1 MASSYTIKMPQLSDT
16 MTEGVLV
23 EWEKQPGDHV
33 SRGDVVAQVETDK
46 AIMDVEVFREGYL
59 SGPLAPVDASVPVG
73 DAIGYLVESAD
84 EVEATEAEA
93 PAGGGGGGGGEAEAP
108 AAEQPSQPQ
117 PSQPAQ
123 PAESQPAAEAPQQAG
138 GPAQPAP
145 RPKGKKATPYARVV
159 ARLMGVDLERLTGT
173 GPDGEIT
180 AADVQAN
187 APAGGPAAEP
197 ASGAAAPRR
206 SIPGHERDMS
216 SLERAVA
223 HNMQDA
229 LSMPLFRVSLH
240 AHPERL
246 QQAAKSIGVSFTVL
260 LARACGEAMKNHP
273 AMNNAYQF
281 GDKIVERSNV
291 DVGIAVEAAK
301 GGLVVP
307 VLRDVNNR
315 ELTDLASGWK
325 DLVDRARQRRLTPAE
340 YEHPTFMLSNLGMFG
355 IEHFDA
361 IPVPGASGILAVGT
375 VTDDGMGL
383 TLSCDHR
390 VINGA
395 DAARYLGDLK
405 GLIENPDS
413 WLDAGISLIP
423 EGDYDVEVAV
433 IGGGTGGEDAARDL
447 AENGHKVALINDA
460 PMPGGE
466 CLWRGCI
473 PSKAWRAAASRM
485 RDRAGDKLLGVE
497 GTDKPKLN
505 WKALEDHRKDVLG
518 SRGDMAFKADKGL
531 KIDYREGRARLTG
544 DHSLAYTDSDGN
556 EHELTFGAAIIAT
569 GAPPFV
575 PPIPGADLE
584 GVETSNTIWDLD
596 EPPKR
601 LAVVGAGAIGL
612 EMAQIFRDF
621 GAKVTTFEV
630 ADRVLPEVEGEV
642 AKELGKLLEDEDDL
656 TLHLSS
662 KVGKIEGTPGNLT
675 VHFQDSEGKD
685 RQVTVDRVVMATGKR
700 PDFEGFGL
708 DAAGVETENGFIRV
722 DARGATSAGHIF
734 AVGDVV
740 PGLMLAHTA
749 ATQGRVAAANLMG
762 ERAKYDQAMDCG
774 VIFTRP
780 EAAFAGLTEE
790 QATER
795 GFDPASAKTLVKI
808 DAMAMIE
815 GEDHGLIKMVV
826 DKATH
831 RVLGVHILADH
842 ADTLLGEAVMM
853 VSGRLTVDQVAEA
866 IHPHPTQTEM
876 FGDLARRLLSRLKR
890 AAKKKA

>member
-23 EWEKQPGDHV
+23 EWEKQPGEHV
-33 SRGDVVAQVETDK
+33 ARGDVVAQVETDK

-59 SGPLAPVDASVPVG
+59 SGPIAPVDATVPVG
-73 DAIGYLVESAD
+73 DALGYLVESED
-84 EVEATEAEA
+84 EVVHEEAE
-93 PAGGGGGGGGEAEAP
+93 GGAP
-108 AAEQPSQPQ
+108 AAKPEAAPAPEEQPAAPQ
-117 PSQPAQ
+117 QPAT
-123 PAESQPAAEAPQQAG
+123 EQPAAEAPQQAG
-138 GPAQPAP
+138 GPQAPAP
-145 RPKGKKATPYARVV
+145 RPKGKKATPYSRVL
-159 ARLMGVDLERLTGT
+159 ARLLSVDLERLVGT

-180 AADVQAN
+180 AKDVEAA
-187 APAGGPAAEP
+187 APAGAAAGGEP
-197 ASGAAAPRR
+197 ASGAVAPRR
-206 SIPGHERDMS
+206 SIPGHERDMT

-229 LSMPLFRVSLH
+229 LTMPLFRVSMH

-246 QQAAKSIGVSFTVL
+246 QQAAKSMGISFTIL
-260 LARACGEAMKNHP
+260 LARACGEAIKKHP

-281 GDKIVERSNV
+281 GDKVVERSNV
-291 DVGIAVEAAK
+291 DVGIAVEADK

-315 ELTDLASGWK
+315 ELSDLASGWK
-325 DLVDRARQRRLTPAE
+325 DLVSRARGRRLTPAE

-355 IEHFDA
+355 VEHFDA
-361 IPVPGASGILAVGT
+361 IPVPGASGILAVGA
-375 VTDDGMGL
+375 VTEQGMGL

-405 GLIENPDS
+405 TLIENPDS
-413 WLDAGISLIP
+413 WLEGGFPLIP
-423 EGDYDVEVAV
+423 EGDWDVEVAV
-433 IGGGTGGEDAARDL
+433 IGGGTGGEDAAREL
-447 AENGHKVALINDA
+447 AENGHSVALINDDEL
-460 PMPGGE
+460 PGGE

-473 PSKAWRAAASRM
+473 PSKAWRASANRL
-485 RDRAGDKLLGVE
+485 RDRAGDSQLGVR
-497 GTDKPKLN
+497 GTDQGTLDWN
-505 WKALEDHRKDVLG
+505 ALETHRKGVMQ
-518 SRGDMAFKADKGL
+518 SRGEMAYKADKGL
-531 KIDYREGRARLTG
+531 KIDYRQGRARLTG
-544 DHSLAYTDSDGN
+544 DHSLAYTDADGN
-556 EHELTFGAAIIAT
+556 EQQLTFGAAIVAT

-575 PPIPGADLE
+575 PPIPGADSE
-584 GVETSNTIWDLD
+584 GVETSNSIWHLP

-601 LAVVGAGAIGL
+601 LAVIGCGAIGL

-621 GAKVTTFEV
+621 GAEVTTFEI

-642 AKELGKLLEDEDDL
+642 AKSLTQILEGEDRLALNLGA
-656 TLHLSS
+656 
-662 KVGKIEGTPGNLT
+662 KVDKIDGAVGDMT
-675 VHFQDSEGKD
+675 VHYTDADGK
-685 RQVTVDRVVMATGKR
+685 QGTVQVDRVLVATGKR
-700 PDFEGFGL
+700 PNFDGFGL
-708 DAAGVETENGFIRV
+708 DAAGVDTETGFIKV
-722 DARGATSAGHIF
+722 DDRCRTSVPHIF

-749 ATQGRVAAANLMG
+749 ATQGRVAAANLLG
-762 ERAKYDQAMDCG
+762 ERARYDQALDCG

-790 QATER
+790 QAKEA
-795 GFDPASAKTLVKI
+795 GYDPVAAKTLVKI

-815 GEDHGLIKMVV
+815 GEEEGLIKMVV
-826 DKATH
+826 DKTTH
-831 RVLGVHILADH
+831 RILGVHILADH
-842 ADTLLGEAVMM
+842 ADNLIGEAVMM

-890 AAKKKA
+890 AARKAKA

>member
-23 EWEKQPGDHV
+23 EWEKQPGDPV

-59 SGPLAPVDASVPVG
+59 SGPLAPVDAAVPVG
-73 DAIGYLVESAD
+73 DAVGYLVASAD

-93 PAGGGGGGGGEAEAP
+93 PASGGEAEQASGEPP
-108 AAEQPSQPQ
+108 AADQ
-117 PSQPAQ
+117 PSQPA
-123 PAESQPAAEAPQQAG
+123 ASQPAAEPQSGGAPQQPA

-145 RPKGKKATPYARVV
+145 RPTGKKATPYARVV
-159 ARLMGVDLERLTGT
+159 ARLMGVDLERVNGT
-173 GPDGEIT
+173 GPEGEIT
-180 AADVQAN
+180 ADDVQAA
-187 APAGGPAAEP
+187 APAGGPAAQP
-197 ASGAAAPRR
+197 AAPQPRQ
-206 SIPGHERDMS
+206 IPGEERDMS

-223 HNMQDA
+223 QNMQETVA
-229 LSMPLFRVSLH
+229 MPLFRVNLH

-246 QQAAKSIGVSFTVL
+246 QQAAKSMGVSFTVL
-260 LARACGEAMKNHP
+260 LARACSEAIKAHP
-273 AMNNAYQF
+273 AMNNAYQA

-315 ELTDLASGWK
+315 ELTDLAGTWK
-325 DLVDRARQRRLTPAE
+325 DLVDRARQRRLSPDE

-355 IEHFDA
+355 IEYFDA
-361 IPVPGASGILAVGT
+361 IPVPGASAILAVGT
-375 VTDDGMGL
+375 VGEQGMGL

-395 DAARYLGDLK
+395 DAARYLSDLK

-413 WLDAGISLIP
+413 WLDGGFPLIP
-423 EGDYDVEVAV
+423 EGDWDVDVAI
-433 IGGGTGGEDAARDL
+433 IGGGTGGEDAAREL
-447 AENGHKVALINDA
+447 AENGHSVALVNDEA
-460 PMPGGE
+460 LPGGE

-473 PSKAWRAAASRM
+473 PSKAWRASANRM
-485 RDRAGDKLLGVE
+485 RDRAGDSLLGVE

-505 WKALEDHRKDVLG
+505 WQALEEHRREVLNN
-518 SRGDMAFKADKGL
+518 RGQMAFKADKGL
-531 KIDYREGRARLTG
+531 KIDYRQGRARLTG
-544 DHSLAYTDSDGN
+544 EHSLAYTDSDGN
-556 EHELTFGAAIIAT
+556 EQTLTFGAAIIAT
-569 GAPPFV
+569 GAPPIK
-575 PPIPGADLE
+575 PPIPGADLD

-601 LAVVGAGAIGL
+601 LAVLGAGAIGL

-621 GAKVTTFEV
+621 GAKVTTFEIQ
-630 ADRVLPEVEGEV
+630 DRVLPEVEGEV

-656 TLHLSS
+656 TLHLGS
-662 KVGKIEGTPGNLT
+662 KVTKIEGQPGNLT
-675 VHFQDSEGKD
+675 VHFADSEGKD
-685 RQVTVDRVVMATGKR
+685 RQVTVDRVLMATGKR
-700 PDFEGFGL
+700 PQLEGLGL
-708 DAAGVETENGFIRV
+708 ETAGVETEDGFIRV

-749 ATQGRVAAANLMG
+749 ATQGRIAASNLMG
-762 ERAKYDQAMDCG
+762 ERAKYDQALDCG

-795 GFDPASAKTLVKI
+795 GFDPVSAKTLVKI

-815 GEDHGLIKMVV
+815 GEEDGLIKMVV
-826 DKATH
+826 DKTTH

-842 ADTLLGEAVMM
+842 ADNLLGEAVMM

-866 IHPHPTQTEM
+866 IHPHPTQTEL
-876 FGDLARRLLSRLKR
+876 FGDLARRLLGRLKR
-890 AAKKKA
+890 AAKKKAKS